1 VCFLQQGRNYI
12 AIESDP
18 MQCSFIQQRINVIP
32 ALSGEIQEVG
42 LRKGDFSESKVAK
55 LSKEPQVP
63 LEGMIGNDH
72 FGELAN
78 IKEPM
83 EEQNDT
89 METQSDVEEDDN
101 VSVENDEFGI
111 YDSVD

>member
-1 VCFLQQGRNYI
+1 
-12 AIESDP
+12 
-18 MQCSFIQQRINVIP
+18 MQCSFIQQRINAIP
-32 ALSGEIQEVG
+32 SLPDEMQEVG
-42 LRKGDFSESKVAK
+42 LRKGDFSESKVEK

-63 LEGMIGNDH
+63 LGGMIGKDH
-72 FGELAN
+72 FGELED

-89 METQSDVEEDDN
+89 MEAQNDVEEDDN

-111 YDSVD
+111 YDIVD

>member
-1 VCFLQQGRNYI
+1 
-12 AIESDP
+12 

-32 ALSGEIQEVG
+32 ALPDEMQEVG
-42 LRKGDFSESKVAK
+42 LRKGDFSESKVEK

-63 LEGMIGNDH
+63 LGGMIGKDH
-72 FGELAN
+72 FGELAD

-89 METQSDVEEDDN
+89 MEAQNDVEEDDN

-111 YDSVD
+111 YDIVD

>member
-1 VCFLQQGRNYI
+1 VNQ
-12 AIESDP
+12 
-18 MQCSFIQQRINVIP
+18 
-32 ALSGEIQEVG
+32 
-42 LRKGDFSESKVAK
+42 KVEK

-63 LEGMIGNDH
+63 LGGVIGNDH

-89 METQSDVEEDDN
+89 MEAQNDIEEHNN
-101 VSVENDEFGI
+101 VSIKNDEFGI
-111 YDSVD
+111 YDIVD

>member
-1 VCFLQQGRNYI
+1 VNQ
-12 AIESDP
+12 
-18 MQCSFIQQRINVIP
+18 
-32 ALSGEIQEVG
+32 
-42 LRKGDFSESKVAK
+42 KVEK

-63 LEGMIGNDH
+63 LGGVIGKDH

-89 METQSDVEEDDN
+89 MEAQNDIEEHNN
-101 VSVENDEFGI
+101 VSIENDEFGI
-111 YDSVD
+111 YDIVD

>member
-1 VCFLQQGRNYI
+1 
-12 AIESDP
+12 
-18 MQCSFIQQRINVIP
+18 M
-32 ALSGEIQEVG
+32 QEVG
-42 LRKGDFSESKVAK
+42 LRKWYFSKSKVAK

-63 LEGMIGNDH
+63 LGGMIRKDH
-72 FGELAN
+72 FGELAD

-89 METQSDVEEDDN
+89 MEAQNDVKEDDN

-111 YDSVD
+111 YDIVD